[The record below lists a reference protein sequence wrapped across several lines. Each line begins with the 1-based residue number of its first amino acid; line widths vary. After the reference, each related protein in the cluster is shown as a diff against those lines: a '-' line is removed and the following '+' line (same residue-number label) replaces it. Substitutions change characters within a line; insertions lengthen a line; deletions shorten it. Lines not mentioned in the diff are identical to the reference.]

1 MSQTAQ
7 PVSPAQT
14 QPAPSADAMPE
25 ATSSIPRSLLDEAM
39 QHTGEREPI
48 YHGTFQAEARAVK
61 LVKGVGKV
69 AFDEARDDPAER
81 RVSVDVT
88 VMPLDP
94 LRGPITRSMITSS
107 AEWKLLRESLLRLGL
122 QLSQAN
128 GQAVRI
134 RFVEDAALGTYT
146 DKAGLTKPRT
156 ALVLEAVFA
165 SEADALEDHQRTRT
179 AGVTAGGTSSA
190 PAVTP
195 AQSPQPQGRSAAAG
209 APPPGGISKAVA
221 QAFLPGLW
229 KASNGDATVFGELLR
244 TSPAGAHFD
253 LSSPEVVALTGQQSG
268 A

>member
-1 MSQTAQ
+1 VSQTVSTATNLDSAAP
-7 PVSPAQT
+7 PVPPPPQT
-14 QPAPSADAMPE
+14 ANGASGRPPD
-25 ATSSIPRSLLDEAM
+25 LLDEAM

-48 YHGTFQAEARAVK
+48 YHGTFGAEARAVK
-61 LVKGVGKV
+61 LVKGIGKV
-69 AFDEARDDPAER
+69 AFDDATDEPAER

-107 AEWKLLRESLLRLGL
+107 AEWKLLRQSLLGLGL

-128 GQAVRI
+128 GQPVRI

-165 SEADALEDHQRTRT
+165 SEADALEDYQRTRT
-179 AGVTAGGTSSA
+179 AGVTAGGGASA
-190 PAVTP
+190 PP
-195 AQSPQPQGRSAAAG
+195 AQSPQPQGSSAAAG
-209 APPPGGISKAVA
+209 APPPGSISKEVA

-244 TSPAGAHFD
+244 TSPAGAHFA
-253 LSSPEVVALTGQQSG
+253 LTSPEVVALTGQQSG
-268 A
+268 G

>member
-1 MSQTAQ
+1 
-7 PVSPAQT
+7 
-14 QPAPSADAMPE
+14 
-25 ATSSIPRSLLDEAM
+25 M

-48 YHGTFQAEARAVK
+48 YHGTFQAEARAVR

-69 AFDEARDDPAER
+69 AFDDATDDPSER

-88 VMPLDP
+88 VVPLDP

-156 ALVLEAVFA
+156 ALVLEAVFP
-165 SEADALEDHQRTRT
+165 SEQDALEDSQRLRT
-179 AGVTAGGTSSA
+179 AGPSAGGA
-190 PAVTP
+190 PAGAP
-195 AQSPQPQGRSAAAG
+195 APAPAG
-209 APPPGGISKAVA
+209 APPPGGISKPIAE
-221 QAFLPGLW
+221 AFLPGLW
-229 KASNGDATVFGELLR
+229 KAAGGDRAVFANILK

-253 LSSPEVVALTGQQSG
+253 LTSPEVVALTGQTSG